1 MFVRRFVSSDRPR
14 TRCHALPNRVGRP
27 RVVQGRNARGEK
39 QLVDPSLRN
48 PLPWKEGCR
57 FRLRTQWNPR
67 QALPKREV
75 QRRQI
80 RSVPNRSERLPVL
93 QPWPQMQIHIRCLS
107 HHFVRRYSPLGSVP
121 NRSLSSLATNRLQ
134 PSSLWLIHRSDS
146 VRGLQPASASA
157 TASARLVVAVSAPVA
172 IGFRREMKPPPT
184 LCLRRSA
191 GVPARPAP
199 SSPKTLLCD
208 SEGFDNRSRLAAC

>member
-1 MFVRRFVSSDRPR
+1 MFALRFVDSDRPR
-14 TRCHALPNRVGRP
+14 AHCHALSNRAGRW

-93 QPWPQMQIHIRCLS
+93 LRWPQMQIHIRCLS
-107 HHFVRRYSPLGSVP
+107 HRFVRRHSPLGSVP
-121 NRSLSSLATNRLQ
+121 NRSLSSLATNRSQ
-134 PSSLWLIHRSDS
+134 PSSLWLIHRSES
-146 VRGLQPASASA
+146 VEGLQPASASA
-157 TASARLVVAVSAPVA
+157 AASARSAVAESVPSAT
-172 IGFRREMKPPPT
+172 GFRRETKPPPT
-184 LCLRRSA
+184 PCLRRSA
-191 GVPARPAP
+191 GGLSRPAL
-199 SSPKTLLCD
+199 SLPKTPLCD
-208 SEGFDNRSRLAAC
+208 SEGFDNRSRLSAC

>member
-14 TRCHALPNRVGRP
+14 ARCHVLPNRVGRP

-75 QRRQI
+75 QQRQI

-93 QPWPQMQIHIRCLS
+93 LRWPQMQIHIRCLS
-107 HHFVRRYSPLGSVP
+107 HRFVRRHSPLGSVP
-121 NRSLSSLATNRLQ
+121 NRSLSSLATNRSQ
-134 PSSLWLIHRSDS
+134 PSSLRRTHRSES
-146 VRGLQPASASA
+146 LPGWQPASASA
-157 TASARLVVAVSAPVA
+157 SASVQSAEAGSTPSA
-172 IGFRREMKPPPT
+172 TDFRRETKPPPT

-191 GVPARPAP
+191 GVPARPVL
-199 SSPKTLLCD
+199 SSPKTPLCD
-208 SEGFDNRSRLAAC
+208 SEGFDNRSRLDAC